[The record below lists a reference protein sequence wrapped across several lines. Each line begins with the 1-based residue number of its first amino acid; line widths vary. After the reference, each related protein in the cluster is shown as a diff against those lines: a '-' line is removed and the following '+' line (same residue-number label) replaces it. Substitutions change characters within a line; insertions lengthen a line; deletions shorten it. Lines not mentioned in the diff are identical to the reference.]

1 MIQNMRS
8 EEVSFIRSKTNEQTS
23 DTKAQNMQRKHD
35 FFQILSNKK
44 SQLAILVVK
53 IIQLP
58 LLTKKET

>member
-44 SQLAILVVK
+44 SQLIGNSCRQKLSSYHF
-53 IIQLP
+53 
-58 LLTKKET
+58 